1 MTDQNNILDM
11 LKQIAK
17 GLAAQFGESCE
28 VLIHDL
34 QYDGGS
40 GSSIVY
46 IENGHI
52 TNRKVGDGPSGAV
65 LNAIKH
71 NKGRLPDKLAYLTKT
86 EDGRIL
92 KSSTIYIHDESGIP
106 RYLFAINYDITN
118 LLAIENSIH
127 GLIACDSHNGSS
139 DSSDSPKMITHD
151 VNTLLDELIEQ
162 SVALVGVPVPLMSKD
177 DKIKAIN
184 FLNDAGAFLITK
196 SGDKVAKYF
205 GISKYTLYSYVD
217 INK

>member
-1 MTDQNNILDM
+1 MAGSRLQV

-17 GLAAQFGESCE
+17 ALAAQFGNDCE
-28 VLIHDL
+28 VVIHDL
-34 QYDGGS
+34 ARN
-40 GSSIVY
+40 SIDNSVVY

-52 TNRKVGDGPSGAV
+52 SGREIGSGPSRVV
-65 LNAIKH
+65 LDTIQQH
-71 NKGRLPDKLAYLTKT
+71 PTDPPDHLAYLTRT
-86 EDGRIL
+86 ESGHIL
-92 KSSTIYIHDESGIP
+92 KSSTIFVKDDEGEIRYIFG
-106 RYLFAINYDITN
+106 INYDITN
-118 LLAIENSIH
+118 LLALETSIH
-127 GLIACDSHNGSS
+127 HLTSNARDEEEATKNA
-139 DSSDSPKMITHD
+139 SPITHD

-162 SVALVGVPVPLMSKD
+162 SVALVGHPVPLMSKE
-177 DKIKAIN
+177 DKVKAIQ